1 MAEQTLFLE
10 ICPSFKLD
18 HMGRERVDMRLP
30 QRLSF
35 GLVVPLLREFPR
47 PRRFGLSWCGSV
59 HLSQKPLQPFHQ
71 RADLN
76 QRVSQD
82 D

>member
-1 MAEQTLFLE
+1 MAEQALVLE
-10 ICPSFKLD
+10 ICPRFKLD

-30 QRLSF
+30 QRFSF
-35 GLVVPLLREFPR
+35 RLVVPLLREFPR
-47 PRRFGLSWCGSV
+47 PRRFGLSWCGSD
-59 HLSQKPLQPFHQ
+59 LSQRPLQPLHQ

-76 QRVSQD
+76 QRARQD